1 MYTTYHLT
9 SAQELNTE
17 ILESIKA
24 TYKTKPITII
34 VEEDSNYLEVTKEE
48 KEILEERL
56 REDDN
61 TYLTAQESISQL
73 KNKYGL

>member
-56 REDDN
+56 REDEN

-73 KNKYGL
+73 KNKYKG